1 MVQAGRHLFSAEDN
15 DASGGLA
22 LTAIGNAMMC
32 GMELKLSASY
42 DATPEEVFAIVT
54 DATFREQACEK
65 TKALSYDV
73 KVSESGGDTVVRVQR
88 ELPSD
93 NVPDIAR
100 KFVGQTLTVVQT
112 ETWHPAKADGSRNAD
127 VKGEIANT
135 PVTLKGTATIS
146 SDGAQTVQAI
156 TLDVKVAI
164 PLIGRKIEPFV
175 VDAIRA
181 GLEKEHDLGREWSN
195 GTN

>member
-1 MVQAGRHLFSAEDN
+1 
-15 DASGGLA
+15 
-22 LTAIGNAMMC
+22 MMC

-73 KVSESGGDTVVRVQR
+73 KVTESGGDTVVRVQR
-88 ELPSD
+88 EMPSD

-112 ETWHPAKADGSRNAD
+112 ETWHPANADGSRNAE
-127 VKGEIANT
+127 VKGEITNT
-135 PVTLKGTATIS
+135 PVTLRGTARIS
-146 SDGAQTVQAI
+146 SDGAQTVQTI
-156 TLDVKVAI
+156 DLDVKVAV
-164 PLIGRKIEPFV
+164 PLIGKKIEPFV
-175 VDAIRA
+175 VDAIRS
-181 GLEKEHDLGREWSN
+181 GLQKEHELGRDWHD

>member
-1 MVQAGRHLFSAEDN
+1 
-15 DASGGLA
+15 
-22 LTAIGNAMMC
+22 MMS

-42 DATPEEVFAIVT
+42 DASPEEVFAIVT

-73 KVSESGGDTVVRVQR
+73 EVKESGGDTIVRVRR
-88 ELPSD
+88 EMPSD

-112 ETWHPAKADGSRNAD
+112 ETWHPAKPDGSRDAD
-127 VKGEIANT
+127 VTGEISNT
-135 PVTLKGTATIS
+135 PVTLKGKAGITATGS
-146 SDGAQTVQAI
+146 GAVQSI
-156 TLDVKVAI
+156 DLDIKVAV
-164 PLIGRKIEPFV
+164 PLIGKKIEPFV

-181 GLEKEHDLGREWSN
+181 GLQKEHELGRDW
-195 GTN
+195 TH